1 MICRKC
7 KMEIPDSAAIC
18 PYCRT
23 RILNNWGLPT
33 MESLGLSNSSSKTN
47 GFLGKIV
54 LIIVGLVL
62 AFMFLISPGI
72 FLASF
77 INLMFDCS
85 SETIATI
92 TFISSFAVLIIL
104 SITLGYKRGGYVYL
118 GVAAFCSI
126 LMVGV
131 TLNDKDNFFFKTF
144 NTMIKKDNS
153 NTNKT
158 KEKPASSAVAPKS
171 ESTVK
176 FDMIEKNMKDS
187 IENVQRSEAIIK
199 EFYQYVFNKKEMTD
213 KVLDMYLSK
222 EIKKSL
228 WTEDYDGCYEYWRFR
243 TIAQDYDPAVGD
255 VSRIEEITPQGNDW
269 YIVSYL
275 DMGNEG
281 QTNVKI
287 IDGKIVDLKVD
298 KSWGVGD

>member
-1 MICRKC
+1 
-7 KMEIPDSAAIC
+7 MEIPDGATIC

-23 RILNNWGLPT
+23 PINDGCFARL
-33 MESLGLSNSSSKTN
+33 
-47 GFLGKIV
+47 V

-62 AFMFLISPGI
+62 ALMFLISPGI
-72 FLASF
+72 FFASF

-85 SETIATI
+85 SDTIAGI

-104 SITLGYKRGGYVYL
+104 SITLGSKGGGYVYL
-118 GVAAFCSI
+118 GVAAFCSV
-126 LMVGV
+126 LMIGV
-131 TLNDKDNFFFKTF
+131 TLNDKDNFFYKTY

-153 NTNKT
+153 DTNKT
-158 KEKPASSAVAPKS
+158 KEKPTSNIVIPKS
-171 ESTVK
+171 ESTIKYDV
-176 FDMIEKNMKDS
+176 IEKNMKDS
-187 IENVQRSEAIIK
+187 IENLQRSETIIK

-243 TIAQDYDPAVGD
+243 TAAQDYDPAVGD
-255 VSRIEEITPQGNDW
+255 VCRIEEITPQGNDW
-269 YIVSYL
+269 YVVSYL
-275 DMGNEG
+275 DMGYEG

-287 IDGKIVDLKVD
+287 IDGKIVDFKVD
-298 KSWGVGD
+298 KSWGLGD

>member
-1 MICRKC
+1 MALFFK
-7 KMEIPDSAAIC
+7 
-18 PYCRT
+18 
-23 RILNNWGLPT
+23 NNKIYTEEEYRQEQLSGCFAK
-33 MESLGLSNSSSKTN
+33 LGVY
-47 GFLGKIV
+47 GM
-54 LIIVGLVL
+54 LIIAGIALVL
-62 AFMFLISPGI
+62 MFFISPGI

-77 INLMFDCS
+77 INLIFDCS
-85 SETIATI
+85 SDTLATIAI
-92 TFISSFAVLIIL
+92 FSSFAVLMTL
-104 SITLGYKRGGYVYL
+104 SITLGYKNGGYIYL
-118 GVAAFCSI
+118 GVAVFCTVI
-126 LMVGV
+126 MGGV
-131 TLNDKDNFFFKTF
+131 TLCDKDNFFFKTF
-144 NTMIKKDNS
+144 NTMIKKDDS

-158 KEKPASSAVAPKS
+158 QEKPTSSAVAPKS

-176 FDMIEKNMKDS
+176 IDMIEKNMKDS

-213 KVLDMYLSK
+213 KILDMYLSK
-222 EIKKSL
+222 DIKKSL